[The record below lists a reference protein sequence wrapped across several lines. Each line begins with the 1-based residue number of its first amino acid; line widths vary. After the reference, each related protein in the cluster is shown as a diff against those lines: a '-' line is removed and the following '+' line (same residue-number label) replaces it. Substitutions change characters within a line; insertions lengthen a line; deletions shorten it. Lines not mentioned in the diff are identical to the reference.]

1 MTLRVRLTAFVI
13 SLAGAALTAGQAP
26 PAAPQTQQ
34 PTFKVQ
40 VDFVEVDALVTDRTG
55 NFVRDLKK
63 EDFQVIEDGRP
74 QTITTFSLVDLPIE
88 QLLRPLGAELPIEP
102 DVKSNERP
110 FDGRVFVMVIDD
122 YHTGFGRTERVKR
135 AARYFI
141 QRNLGSND
149 LMAVVHTAGGPDM
162 GQEFTSNKRLLLAA
176 VDKTMGNKLRSAT
189 AERTDEYY
197 RTRDLGLGGPIR
209 DPAEQERAYY
219 ARATLD
225 TLKSVADWFAGVHGR
240 RKSILLVS
248 EGIDYDITDVFNNQS
263 ASTILDATR
272 EAIAAAT
279 KSNVSIYGIDPRG
292 LTNLGDE
299 EIEIGAYPDD
309 PTLGINSSSLA
320 NELRLSQDSLRVLS
334 DETGGFAAV
343 NRNDF
348 ATAFDRILR
357 DNSSYYVLAYYPPT
371 IDKRDGKFHK
381 IDVRVSRPGLTVR
394 ARKGYASPKK
404 APAARATSASNTP
417 PEIRD
422 ALESPLPISG
432 ITMHVFAA
440 PFKGAAPNA
449 SVLLGIEM
457 RGRDLRLVPNSK
469 VDISYIAVDTN
480 GKIKQGNTDS
490 VTWSNLKPDTKTRIE
505 QGGLRMLSRLELPPG
520 RYQLRV
526 AARDTAGGA
535 LGTVLYDLQVPDF
548 YKAPLSMSGLALTS
562 PAGASSALTTKAD
575 EQLKAVLPAPPVAL
589 RAFPENDELSVFAEV
604 YDNAASTPHKV
615 DITTTVTSDDAKVVF
630 KTNEERSSTDLQG
643 KGGGYGYTAR
653 IPTRDLGSGTFVLK
667 VEARSRLGQNPT
679 ASREVQ
685 FTVGTLRPTTSLTF
699 APSAATPPAAP
710 PQHAPAAAQTPP
722 SAAPANQLRPGAP
735 PRAAQTPAGPA
746 SPTPAVPV
754 LPVVTDKV
762 PAMRTLDKGTQSN
775 VDNARQIV
783 VRSNDEWT
791 TLWRLHTPDR
801 KVPAVDFSRDMVVGV
816 FLGTRPTAGFE
827 AQIVDTRE
835 EAGALI
841 IRYREVVPT
850 IRAMTAQVLTMPY
863 HLVVVPK
870 RDGDVKFEK
879 MK

>member
-1 MTLRVRLTAFVI
+1 MTLRVRLTAFVVA
-13 SLAGAALTAGQAP
+13 LAGAALTAGQAP

-40 VDFVEVDALVTDRTG
+40 VDFVEVDALVTDRSG

-63 EDFQVIEDGRP
+63 EDFQVIEDGRA
-74 QTITTFSLVDLPIE
+74 QTITTFSLVDLPVE
-88 QLLRPLGAELPIEP
+88 QLQRPLGAELPIEP

-135 AARYFI
+135 AARLFI
-141 QRNLGSND
+141 RRNLGSND

-189 AERTDEYY
+189 AEKTDQYY
-197 RTRDLGLGGPIR
+197 RTQGMPQTGPLR
-209 DPAEQERAYY
+209 DPVEQERAYY

-248 EGIDYDITDVFNNQS
+248 EGIDYDITDVFNNQN
-263 ASTILDATR
+263 ASTIIDATR
-272 EAIAAAT
+272 EAIASAT

-292 LTNLGDE
+292 LTTQGDE

-309 PTLGINSSSLA
+309 PTLGVNSSSLA

-381 IDVRVSRPGLTVR
+381 IEVRVSRPGLSVR

-404 APAARATSASNTP
+404 APAARPASASSTP

-432 ITMHVFAA
+432 ITLNVFAA

-449 SVLLGIEM
+449 SVLVGIEM
-457 RGRDLRLVPNSK
+457 RGRDLQLAPNSK
-469 VDISYIAVDTN
+469 VDVAYVAVDTN
-480 GKIKQGNTDS
+480 GKMKQGNTDS
-490 VTWSNLKPDTKTRIE
+490 VTWTNLKPETKARIE
-505 QGGLRMLSRLELPPG
+505 QTGLRVLNRLELAPG

-526 AARDTAGGA
+526 AVRDSNGGA
-535 LGTVLYDLQVPDF
+535 LGSLLYDLQVPDF
-548 YKAPLSMSGLALTS
+548 YKAPLSISGLALTS
-562 PAGASSALTTKAD
+562 RAGASAILTTKPD
-575 EQLKAVLPAPPVAL
+575 EQLKAVLPSPPVAL
-589 RAFPENDELSVFAEV
+589 RAFPLNDELSVFAEV

-630 KTNEERSSTDLQG
+630 KTNEERSSADLQG

-653 IPTRDLGSGTFVLK
+653 IPMGDLGAGTFVLK

-685 FTVGTLRPTTSLTF
+685 FTVGTPGPRPSPTVP
-699 APSAATPPAAP
+699 APPPTVPLPPPTVPSPASPGAPPAEAAP
-710 PQHAPAAAQTPP
+710 PPGRAARQTPPEAPAAA
-722 SAAPANQLRPGAP
+722 
-735 PRAAQTPAGPA
+735 
-746 SPTPAVPV
+746 PV
-754 LPVVTDKV
+754 LPKV
-762 PAMRTLDKGTQSN
+762 NANVPPMRTLDKGTQSN
-775 VDNARQIV
+775 VDAARQIV

-791 TLWRLHTPDR
+791 KLWRLHTPDR
-801 KVPAVDFSRDMVVGV
+801 KMPAVDFSRDMIVGV
-816 FLGTRPTAGFE
+816 FLGSRPTAGFE
-827 AQIVDTRE
+827 VQIVDTHD
-835 EAGALI
+835 EAGGLVV
-841 IRYREVVPT
+841 RYRENVPT

-863 HLVVVPK
+863 HLVLVPK